1 MMHKYSPSYPSRVVS
16 NRRLAT
22 LLFTECETLAE
33 VGRVVMIEFLIQV
46 MLAEGQLQVT
56 EHVKDI
62 MPEEDGCD

>member
-1 MMHKYSPSYPSRVVS
+1 VS